1 MKGGIKLAEG
11 KEIKKRLVDADL
23 TLTWLWE
30 KVRHKGFMTLRYDR
44 FTRIIK
50 GTYFGGD
57 SDKVLD
63 AAEQAL
69 NDYLKP
75 A

>member
-1 MKGGIKLAEG
+1 MAEG
-11 KEIKKRLVDADL
+11 KEIRKQLVDADL

-50 GTYFGGD
+50 GTYFGGN
-57 SDKVLD
+57 SAKVLD
-63 AAEQAL
+63 AAEQVLAE
-69 NDYLKP
+69 YTKT

>member
-1 MKGGIKLAEG
+1 MAEG

-23 TLTWLWE
+23 TLTWLW
-30 KVRHKGFMTLRYDR
+30 KQVRRKGFMTLHYDR

-57 SDKVLD
+57 SSKVLD
-63 AAEQAL
+63 AAEKILDEQQKSA
-69 NDYLKP
+69 
-75 A
+75 